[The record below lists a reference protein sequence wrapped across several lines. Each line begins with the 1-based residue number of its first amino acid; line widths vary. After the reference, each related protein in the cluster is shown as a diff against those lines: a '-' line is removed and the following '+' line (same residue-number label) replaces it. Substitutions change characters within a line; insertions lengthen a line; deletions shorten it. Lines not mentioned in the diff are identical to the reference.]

1 MISPLDSWLS
11 ILNPAYGYTFVL
23 ITLLVVHHQML
34 DHYDLHFHV
43 QAPSLCDHVATT
55 LCHFVS
61 SSFVLLCLTQI
72 TLT

>member
-1 MISPLDSWLS
+1 
-11 ILNPAYGYTFVL
+11 
-23 ITLLVVHHQML
+23 
-34 DHYDLHFHV
+34 
-43 QAPSLCDHVATT
+43 VATT